1 MGEIAEEEKV
11 DRFRGLELHTKV
23 PGVEGA
29 WTSKVAGDT
38 QTYNKGEGTI
48 TFAYNVLRS
57 LRWPGAVTVAK
68 GGKFVNIYIGW
79 GLKKGD
85 TAQNPTNPGAV
96 QEDPDEPVE
105 EPEPTPKDEPVV
117 DDKNSQKSG

>member
-1 MGEIAEEEKV
+1 MGEIAEEDKV

-68 GGKFVNIYIGW
+68 GGKFVNIYIG
-79 GLKKGD
+79 GGND
-85 TAQNPTNPGAV
+85 TATSKYIQGKGQIKRERYSTKISRQVSEQNRAL
-96 QEDPDEPVE
+96 
-105 EPEPTPKDEPVV
+105 
-117 DDKNSQKSG
+117 